1 MPRVN
6 RDLQR
11 RLEARRERTR
21 PPAGDERR
29 YRFASSGA
37 TDLVLPGE
45 VSEAGPGALLGPTG
59 QPLTR
64 PQTLTPTRPARRAS
78 TEVHEVDYS
87 YVPGDLRRIAIVL
100 GGLLVLLVILSLV
113 IRT

>member
-11 RLEARRERTR
+11 RLDARRERPR
-21 PPAGDERR
+21 PAATGDRK

-45 VSEAGPGALLGPTG
+45 ESGRDPGSLLGPTG
-59 QPLTR
+59 EPLTR
-64 PQTLTPTRPARRAS
+64 AQPLTPTRPARRGSA
-78 TEVHEVDYS
+78 EVHEVDYS
-87 YVPGDLRRIAIVL
+87 YVQGDLRRIAIVM

-113 IRT
+113 FRV